1 MAEDEGDLSQGRR
14 SGKSETAFRTISEVA
29 DELEVPQHVLRFWEG
44 RFPQVR
50 PLKRGGGR
58 RYYRP
63 EDVALLR
70 RIRDLLY
77 REGYTIK
84 GVQKLLKESGSG
96 AAAPEPQSVSA
107 RPLAFP
113 ADDDGEDEVEIE
125 DDPVLDQPVVVVP
138 ERRPTPVIST
148 VAPRAPASGIVS
160 GPAPVT
166 GVTAPVP
173 SPVARPA
180 APVPPAAPSARALGT
195 ETRVALLDILAE
207 LEVLR
212 GLLHRR

>member
-1 MAEDEGDLSQGRR
+1 MIEDEGDLSQGRR

-84 GVQKLLKESGSG
+84 GVQKLLKESGSAQAG
-96 AAAPEPQSVSA
+96 IDPFPDAV
-107 RPLAFP
+107 RPLSFTS
-113 ADDDGEDEVEIE
+113 DEEDVGEEVDEDIAVSG
-125 DDPVLDQPVVVVP
+125 VP
-138 ERRPTPVIST
+138 ERRPVPVVSS
-148 VAPRAPASGIVS
+148 VAPRTPISGPVSAPAVVS
-160 GPAPVT
+160 SVTTSQVAVRPSAPVE
-166 GVTAPVP
+166 
-173 SPVARPA
+173 PA
-180 APVPPAAPSARALGT
+180 VRGLDSDV
-195 ETRVALLDILAE
+195 RVALLDILAE